1 MPNLLK
7 YVNIPVFLISLAI
20 GIFIVYTT
28 LGDSRKIYIY
38 PTPENVDL
46 IQYRDK
52 TGSCFGYQQTEI
64 ECPTDIS
71 KIAKIQSQA

>member
-7 YVNIPVFLISLAI
+7 YVNLPVFLISLAI
-20 GIFIVYTT
+20 GLFIVYTT

-52 TGSCFGYQQTEI
+52 TGACFGYQQTEI
-64 ECPTDIS
+64 ECPSDTS
-71 KIAKIQSQA
+71 KIAKTQAQS